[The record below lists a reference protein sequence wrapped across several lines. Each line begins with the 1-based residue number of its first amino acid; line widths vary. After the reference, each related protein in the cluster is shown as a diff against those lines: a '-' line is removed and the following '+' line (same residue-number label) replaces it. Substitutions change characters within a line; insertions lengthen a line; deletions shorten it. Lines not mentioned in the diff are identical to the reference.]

1 MLWWWVREV
10 VNDRD
15 AVVRKRTGEVA
26 VGRGDVAPDSGGR
39 MLS

>member
-1 MLWWWVREV
+1 MWWWWVREV
-10 VNDRD
+10 VNDCD
-15 AVVRKRTGEVA
+15 AVVRKRTSEVA